1 LLNKRLYNEYALN
14 IVKAG
19 PVVMK
24 ALQDGERFCN
34 NYISTREDLAYLAC
48 FRKKIPFS
56 FEVLQK
62 TQP

>member
-1 LLNKRLYNEYALN
+1 
-14 IVKAG
+14 
-19 PVVMK
+19 MK

-34 NYISTREDLAYLAC
+34 NYIATREDLAYLAC